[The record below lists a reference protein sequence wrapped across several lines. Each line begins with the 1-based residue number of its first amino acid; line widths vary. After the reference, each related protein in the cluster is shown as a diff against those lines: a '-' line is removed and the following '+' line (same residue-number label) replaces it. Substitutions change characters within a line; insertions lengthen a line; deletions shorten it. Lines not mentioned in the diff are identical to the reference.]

1 MTQKQIEITVKGMD
15 CSGCANNVKGA
26 LEKLDEVESA
36 EVLLSAEKA
45 RINTTSDQPDLDI
58 IKKAV
63 EDIGYHIPNDATEQP
78 QNKNESLKEKA
89 QQSFRLFG
97 LVFGAILLIVI
108 AGEWLG
114 LFQTLTQWVPF
125 WVGALLVLLMGYP
138 VFKQVAVAAKKGLV
152 TPHALMALGSITALA
167 AGEWVTAGI
176 VVFFMRTG
184 DYIENYTTEKARDSL
199 RSLTKLAPQT
209 AVLLHDDGSEEE
221 VLVEQ
226 VKQGDQI
233 LVRPGAKIP
242 VDGSVIDGHATI
254 DESPIT
260 GESLPVEKSEGSQVF
275 ASTIAQGGYLTLKAE
290 AIGRDS
296 TFGKIISMVE
306 KAEAQKGAIQRY
318 ADKFSAWYLPVVT
331 LIAVLTYLLS
341 GNLMATV
348 AVMVV
353 ACACAFALATPVAL
367 LASVGA
373 NAKRGVLIKGGKYIE
388 ALERSDVLLIDKTG
402 TLTFGRPEVSDII
415 PLNGTTESE
424 LLVMAASAE
433 QYSDHPIGNAIV
445 NAAKSRDLSLGKP
458 HHFEEITASG
468 VHASFKNHNISVGN
482 LRLLDNENHEVI
494 SIVDNLKNDG
504 KTAIIVQKDDLLAG
518 ILAVRDAERSEAQ
531 SALNELRKFHSFS
544 TIQLLTGDNTQTAR
558 HLAKRLDIDFK
569 AELLP
574 EDKINIVKNHQSEG
588 RTVVMIGD
596 GINDAPALAQADV
609 GIAMGTT
616 GTDVA
621 IETSDITLMHDNWSL
636 VPNLFASADKTM
648 RIIKWNFGFTTAY
661 NLVGLSL
668 AAFGI
673 LPPVLAAA
681 AQSLPDV
688 GILLNSSRLIK
699 S

>member
-1 MTQKQIEITVKGMD
+1 MSNEEIEITVKGMD

-45 RINTTSDQPDLDI
+45 RIRTKAAPNFDI

-63 EDIGYHIPNDATEQP
+63 EDIGYHIPDNTTDQSQEGS
-78 QNKNESLKEKA
+78 ESLKEKA
-89 QQSFRLFG
+89 RKSFQLFG

-114 LFQTLTQWVPF
+114 VFQTLTRWIPF
-125 WVGALLVLLMGYP
+125 WAGALLVLLMGYP
-138 VFKQVAVAAKKGLV
+138 VFKQVLVAARKGLV

-199 RSLTKLAPQT
+199 RSLSKLAPQT
-209 AVLLHDDGSEEE
+209 ATVLRDGTEKE
-221 VLVEQ
+221 VLIDEVQ
-226 VKQGDQI
+226 KGDHI
-233 LVRPGAKIP
+233 LVRPGGKIP
-242 VDGSVIDGHATI
+242 VDGTVIGGQATI

-260 GESLPVEKSEGSQVF
+260 GESMPVEKSEGSEVF
-275 ASTIAQGGYLTLKAE
+275 ASTIAQGGFLTLRAE
-290 AIGRDS
+290 AIGRDT

-306 KAEAQKGAIQRY
+306 EAESKKGAIQRY

-341 GNLMATV
+341 GDLMATV

-367 LASVGA
+367 LASVGS

-388 ALERSDVLLIDKTG
+388 ALDRAEVLLIDKTG
-402 TLTFGRPEVSDII
+402 TLTFGRPEISDII
-415 PLNGTTESE
+415 PLNGTTEKH
-424 LLVMAASAE
+424 LLALAASAE
-433 QYSDHPIGNAIV
+433 QYSDHPIGKAV
-445 NAAKSRDLSLGKP
+445 VKAAQKRQLTLSQP
-458 HHFEEITASG
+458 DHFEEVTASG
-468 VHASFKNHNISVGN
+468 VRASIDGHTITASNQ
-482 LRLLDNENHEVI
+482 RLLENKSQEII
-494 SIVDNLKNDG
+494 SMINDLKKEG
-504 KTAIIVQKDDLLAG
+504 KTTIIIQKDGQPIGVLA
-518 ILAVRDAERSEAQ
+518 AQDAERSEVS
-531 SALNELRKFHSFS
+531 SALKALQEQHSFS
-544 TIQLLTGDNTQTAR
+544 AIQLLTGDNTETAR
-558 HLAKRLDIDFK
+558 HLANRLNIDFK

-574 EDKINIVKNHQSEG
+574 EDKINIVKKYQSEG
-588 RTVVMIGD
+588 HTVVMIGD

-621 IETSDITLMHDNWSL
+621 IETADITLMRDDWNL
-636 VPNLFASADKTM
+636 VPELFASADKTM

>member
-1 MTQKQIEITVKGMD
+1 MSKKEIELTVKGMD
-15 CSGCANNVKGA
+15 CSGCAQNVKSA

-45 RINTTSDQPDLDI
+45 HIRTQTTPNLDV

-63 EDIGYHIPNDATEQP
+63 EDIGYHIPDASEDQP
-78 QNKNESLKEKA
+78 TNGKTSLQEKA
-89 QQSFRLFG
+89 QKSFRLFG

-114 LFQTLTQWVPF
+114 LFQTLTQWIPF
-125 WVGALLVLLMGYP
+125 WVGALLVLFMGYP
-138 VFKQVAVAAKKGLV
+138 VFKQVVVAAKKGLV
-152 TPHALMALGSITALA
+152 TPHALMALGSLTALA

-209 AVLLHDDGSEEE
+209 AVVLQEDGTEKEIPINE
-221 VLVEQ
+221 VQ
-226 VKQGDQI
+226 KGDRI
-233 LVRPGAKIP
+233 LVRPGGKVP
-242 VDGSVIDGHATI
+242 VDGKVLDGHATI

-260 GESLPVEKSEGSQVF
+260 GESMPVEKAEGSKVF
-275 ASTIAQGGYLTLKAE
+275 ASTIAQGGFLTLQAE
-290 AIGRDS
+290 AIGKDT

-306 KAEAQKGAIQRY
+306 HAEAHKGAVQRY
-318 ADKFSAWYLPVVT
+318 ADQFSAWYLPVVT
-331 LIAVLTYLLS
+331 SIAILTYILS

-367 LASVGA
+367 LASVGS

-388 ALERSDVLLIDKTG
+388 ALARADVLLIDKTG

-415 PLNGTTESE
+415 PLNGISEGE
-424 LLVMAASAE
+424 LLIMAASAE
-433 QYSDHPIGNAIV
+433 QYSDHPIGKAIV
-445 NAAKSRDLSLGKP
+445 EAAQNQFLSLKNP
-458 HHFEEITASG
+458 DNFEEITASG
-468 VHASFKNHNISVGN
+468 VRASFDNETITVGN
-482 LRLLDNENHEVI
+482 ERLIENDNQDILPNLN
-494 SIVDNLKNDG
+494 SIKAEG
-504 KTAIIVQKDDLLAG
+504 KTAVIVQKNGTPVGL
-518 ILAVRDAERSEAQ
+518 LAVRDAERSEVNN
-531 SALNELRKFHSFS
+531 ALQMLRKGHSFS
-544 TIQLLTGDNTQTAR
+544 SVELLTGDNTETAR
-558 HLAKRLDIDFK
+558 HLANRLKIDFQ

-574 EDKINIVKNHQSEG
+574 ENKIDIVKKYQSDG
-588 RTVVMIGD
+588 HTVVMVGD

-621 IETSDITLMHDNWSL
+621 IETADITLMRDDWNL
-636 VPNLFASADKTM
+636 VPELFSSANKTM
-648 RIIKWNFGFTTAY
+648 QIIKWNFGFTTVY
-661 NLVGLSL
+661 NIAGLSL

-688 GILLNSSRLIK
+688 GILLNSSRLIRK
-699 S
+699 